1 LVTNPGAYRNY
12 QSRTSINYGTQL
24 LRGIQLTG
32 TKRYRNACSIIFA
45 KNIHTP
51 IANELLI
58 AAGLIVSLPV
68 VDVALSSGL
77 FSFTTGAISSNFS
90 LGFSDA

>member
-12 QSRTSINYGTQL
+12 QSRTCINYAASSWYTTYWYKK
-24 LRGIQLTG
+24 IS
-32 TKRYRNACSIIFA
+32 NVCSIIFA

-77 FSFTTGAISSNFS
+77 FSFTTDAISSNFS